1 MVLRNPNIKASYLTK
16 LDTKGVNLEKEI
28 SSIQNSALRD
38 LITGITNWN
47 YQNRFTL
54 DQAFNFINKNFQI
67 EI

>member
-28 SSIQNSALRD
+28 SSIQNSVLRD